1 MTGIAFLIA
10 GLIMLIFGG
19 DYLVKSAVA
28 LAVKLKLS
36 RIVIGMTVVSFATSV
51 PELIV
56 SITSALKNHP
66 DIAMSN
72 VIGSNIANIA
82 LVLGFTALLAPIIV
96 KQTSYRYNWPGM
108 MLISFLLLIFLKDD
122 RLSFPEGMILFFF
135 LILFTLIIVRHSYK
149 TGDAALEEDDVELG
163 GKKPVIV
170 LIWLIAGGFMLWLGS
185 RWLVEGA
192 IIMARMF
199 GISERIIGISVIAV
213 GTSIPELAASVI
225 SALKH
230 EKDISLGNLIG
241 SNIFNIGSVLGIT
254 AMIKPVA
261 GLSPRLMNNDI
272 YWMLGISFILLP
284 LSLMPPKNLINRWK
298 GAVLLLLYAL
308 FIYLSFVGHA

>member
-1 MTGIAFLIA
+1 M
-10 GLIMLIFGG
+10 
-19 DYLVKSAVA
+19 
-28 LAVKLKLS
+28 
-36 RIVIGMTVVSFATSV
+36 IVISLLLMFF
-51 PELIV
+51 LRDDK
-56 SITSALKNHP
+56 L
-66 DIAMSN
+66 D
-72 VIGSNIANIA
+72 
-82 LVLGFTALLAPIIV
+82 FTEGLTLFI
-96 KQTSYRYNWPGM
+96 
-108 MLISFLLLIFLKDD
+108 FLLL
-122 RLSFPEGMILFFF
+122 
-135 LILFTLIIVRHSYK
+135 FTVLIVRHSYK
-149 TGDAALEEDDVELG
+149 MGDAPMDQEDLELA
-163 GKKPVIV
+163 GKKTITVLVWLVI
-170 LIWLIAGGFMLWLGS
+170 GGFFLWLGS

-192 IIMARMF
+192 VGMARMF

-261 GLSPRLMNNDI
+261 GFSPRLMNNDI